1 MTGRPAD
8 GLEGKSG
15 WSAQECLQGEA
26 EFSGLLAALWAIFWI
41 LANLTQFANSYAGP
55 LAAQCAQD
63 IPRPRNPSSANQGTQ
78 GPAGELHRLPRPRTG
93 SLPKSQSNK
102 ERRCNLVK

>member
-1 MTGRPAD
+1 MD
-8 GLEGKSG
+8 WKGKGG

-26 EFSGLLAALWAIFWI
+26 EFSGLLAALWAISWI
-41 LANLTQFANSYAGP
+41 LASLTQFANSCAGP

-63 IPRPRNPSSANQGTQ
+63 IPRPPNPSSANQGTE

-93 SLPKSQSNK
+93 SLPQSRSNK
-102 ERRCNLVK
+102 ERRCHLVK